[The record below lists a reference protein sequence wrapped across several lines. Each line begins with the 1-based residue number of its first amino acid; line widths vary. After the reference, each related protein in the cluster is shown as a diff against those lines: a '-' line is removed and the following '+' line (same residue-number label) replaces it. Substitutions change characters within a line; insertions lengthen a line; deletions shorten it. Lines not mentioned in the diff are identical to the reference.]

1 LGYIKKKREV
11 KKMKI
16 KNLFMLLILMLMST
30 TLFFPACIPE
40 DSNSTNNTE
49 TTDNNNNNA
58 LNVDKDEAILLLN
71 TALENIS
78 TFAEIKQV
86 TTTTIFGITGSST
99 ITTTQNKQYSY
110 ESEEKAHWIVKED
123 SDWKIYQI
131 SYDVFDDVIEYKK
144 LTVQTEETN
153 LIAWEYSTF
162 IRSNSASPEN
172 FTKASKVNNTYTI
185 TFDNKMGGFVDIE
198 IEDNKIV
205 STKYYSS
212 SPSTPTSTVT
222 FTYYQEE
229 TNSIPNVLDK
239 PWIEGGLYIKS

>member
-1 LGYIKKKREV
+1 
-11 KKMKI
+11 MKI

-30 TLFFPACIPE
+30 TLFFPACLPE
-40 DSNSTNNTE
+40 ESNTTNNTE
-49 TTDNNNNNA
+49 TTTDNNNNTSNNA
-58 LNVDKDEAILLLN
+58 ISVDKNEATQLLD

-86 TTTTIFGITGSST
+86 TTTTTFGITGTASK
-99 ITTTQNKQYSY
+99 ITTQTKQYSY
-110 ESEEKAHWIVKED
+110 ESEEKVHWIVDED
-123 SDWKIYQI
+123 GTWKIYQI
-131 SYDVFDDVIEYKK
+131 SYDVFDDIIEYKK

-162 IRSNSASPEN
+162 IRSNSATPEN
-172 FTKASKVNNTYTI
+172 FKKASKVENTYTI
-185 TFDNKMGGFVDIE
+185 TYDTKTGGFVDIE
-198 IEDNKIV
+198 IEENKIS
-205 STKYYSS
+205 STKFYSS

-239 PWIEGGLYIKS
+239 PWIEGGLYIKA

>member
-1 LGYIKKKREV
+1 MKR
-11 KKMKI
+11 
-16 KNLFMLLILMLMST
+16 KNLFMMLVLMLMCT
-30 TLFFPACIPE
+30 TLLFSACLPKE
-40 DSNSTNNTE
+40 SNTTNNTE
-49 TTDNNNNNA
+49 TTTDNNNNNTSNNA
-58 LNVDKDEAILLLN
+58 ISVDKNEATQLLD

-185 TFDNKMGGFVDIE
+185 TYNNKMGGFVDIE
-198 IEDNKIV
+198 IEENKIV

-229 TNSIPNVLDK
+229 TNSIPNILDK